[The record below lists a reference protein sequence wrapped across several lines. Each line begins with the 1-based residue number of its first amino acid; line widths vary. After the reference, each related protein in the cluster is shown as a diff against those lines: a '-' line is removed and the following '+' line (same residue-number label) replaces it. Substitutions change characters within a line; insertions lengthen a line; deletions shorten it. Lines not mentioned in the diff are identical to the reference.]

1 MCREAALPQG
11 VIITPRDGNNEN
23 RSRIVR
29 EMSFFF
35 FFLRLLPTRVNY
47 NLYGFYDNGESE
59 LFGIAKKKRVVF
71 EA

>member
-1 MCREAALPQG
+1 M
-11 VIITPRDGNNEN
+11 VITRTDPE
-23 RSRIVR
+23 SY
-29 EMSFFF
+29 EKCLFF